1 MRRRSLR
8 PMGTWD
14 RILAALRRE
23 KRDVAEALDEFT
35 DRANADLDRREREL
49 HATPEEKLAIEQER
63 VAENDAEL
71 EAIRR
76 RIEGRGTPDR

>member
-1 MRRRSLR
+1 
-8 PMGTWD
+8 MGTWD

-23 KRDVAEALDEFT
+23 KHDVAEALDELT
-35 DRANADLDRREREL
+35 ERANADLDRREREL

-63 VAENDAEL
+63 AAENDAEL

-76 RIEGRGTPDR
+76 RIEGRGTPSD

>member
-1 MRRRSLR
+1 
-8 PMGTWD
+8 MGTWD

-49 HATPEEKLAIEQER
+49 HATPEEKLAIEQAR
-63 VAENDAEL
+63 AAENDAEL

-76 RIEGRGTPDR
+76 RIERRGTSDR

>member
-1 MRRRSLR
+1 
-8 PMGTWD
+8 MGTWD

-35 DRANADLDRREREL
+35 ERANADLDRREREL
-49 HATPEEKLAIEQER
+49 HATPEEKLAMEQER

-76 RIEGRGTPDR
+76 RIEGRGV

>member
-1 MRRRSLR
+1 
-8 PMGTWD
+8 MGTWD

-63 VAENDAEL
+63 AAENDAEL

-76 RIEGRGTPDR
+76 RIERRGTSDR

>member
-1 MRRRSLR
+1 
-8 PMGTWD
+8 MGTWD

-49 HATPEEKLAIEQER
+49 HATPEEKVAIEQER
-63 VAENDAEL
+63 AAENDAEL

-76 RIEGRGTPDR
+76 RIERRGTSDR